1 MKTIITM
8 IIAIVM
14 FGFSTAA
21 QASEFEF
28 QMITKEQVAKNILE
42 TIPMVQQSKIDNC
55 YNAVKNGGLYTISSS
70 RVSVFCTKGEM
81 TRMFAQ

>member
-42 TIPMVQQSKIDNC
+42 TIPMVQQSKIDN
-55 YNAVKNGGLYTISSS
+55 
-70 RVSVFCTKGEM
+70 
-81 TRMFAQ
+81 